1 MQLLSLI
8 NKMQGLKRQTPK
20 CHTAKL
26 RAKCGKTLICTMNK
40 SQCGITMTTEQ
51 MPYEDYFF
59 FIMSKPLAVARLKAF
74 SGVIVNG

>member
-1 MQLLSLI
+1 M
-8 NKMQGLKRQTPK
+8 
-20 CHTAKL
+20 
-26 RAKCGKTLICTMNK
+26 LICTMNQ

-59 FIMSKPLAVARLKAF
+59 FSMSKPLAVVRLKAF